1 MPMLNC
7 SSDVAEIRNRFNVV
21 VDGLPEWLQVHTR
34 RVVETAVNLADAH
47 GLDPDVCAAAATGH
61 DIFRHLAPEE
71 LLARSLDAE
80 IEVSEVERAAP
91 IILHGLDP
99 DVCAA
104 AATGHDIFRHLA
116 PEELL
121 ARSLDAGIEVSE
133 VERAAPIIL
142 HGPLAARYA
151 ASELGVAHPAI
162 LQAIRFH
169 TTCHEGLDGE
179 GLAVFAADK
188 IEPAKLERD
197 PGLAP
202 IADAAQRDL
211 REAAA
216 LFLERR
222 MRKQLKRGD
231 LLHPLSAAAR
241 NAFRREALPA
251 GSAGG

>member
-21 VDGLPEWLQVHTR
+21 VDGLPVWLQAHTR
-34 RVVETAVNLADAH
+34 RVAETAVDLADA
-47 GLDPDVCAAAATGH
+47 
-61 DIFRHLAPEE
+61 
-71 LLARSLDAE
+71 
-80 IEVSEVERAAP
+80 
-91 IILHGLDP
+91 HGLDP

-151 ASELGVAHPAI
+151 ATELGVAHPAI

-188 IEPAKLERD
+188 IEPAKIERD

-202 IADAAQRDL
+202 IADAARRDL

-222 MRKQLKRGD
+222 MRKQLKRGE

>member
-21 VDGLPEWLQVHTR
+21 VDGLPEWLQAHTR
-34 RVVETAVNLADAH
+34 RVAETAVDLADAH

-61 DIFRHLAPEE
+61 DIFRHLAPGE
-71 LLARSLDAE
+71 LLARALEAE
-80 IEVSEVERAAP
+80 IEVSEVE
-91 IILHGLDP
+91 
-99 DVCAA
+99 C
-104 AATGHDIFRHLA
+104 
-116 PEELL
+116 
-121 ARSLDAGIEVSE
+121 
-133 VERAAPIIL
+133 AAPIIL

-151 ASELGVAHPAI
+151 ATELGVAHPSI

-169 TTCHEGLDGE
+169 TTCLEGLDGE
-179 GLAVFAADK
+179 GLAMFVADK

-202 IADAAQRDL
+202 VADAARRDL

-222 MRKQLKRGD
+222 MRKQLKRGE
-231 LLHPLSAAAR
+231 LLHPLSVAAR
-241 NAFRREALPA
+241 NAFRRGALPA

>member
-1 MPMLNC
+1 MSMLNC

-21 VDGLPEWLQVHTR
+21 VDGLPEWLQAHTR
-34 RVVETAVNLADAH
+34 RVAEIAVELADAH

-61 DIFRHLAPEE
+61 DIFRHLAPDE
-71 LLARSLDAE
+71 LLARSLDAQIE
-80 IEVSEVERAAP
+80 I
-91 IILHGLDP
+91 
-99 DVCAA
+99 
-104 AATGHDIFRHLA
+104 
-116 PEELL
+116 
-121 ARSLDAGIEVSE
+121 SE

-151 ASELGVAHPAI
+151 AAELGVAHPAI

-202 IADAAQRDL
+202 IADAARRDL

-222 MRKQLKRGD
+222 MRKQLKRGE
-231 LLHPLSAAAR
+231 LLHPLSADAR